1 MIQYANMCSTIV
13 LQNGVHVRLS
23 RSGRAPLSRRLIA
36 LAGSLLLAAVLLVAQ
51 AHTAS
56 ASDTVTDL
64 GVAAGRGGDVVGHNG
79 KIFVAADDRIV
90 VTKSDGTL
98 IDTINGLS
106 GAVALSVA
114 DNGRKV
120 YAALRDSHEVIEIDI
135 ATLAI
140 TKRIDLTAYP
150 CPSTLAQS
158 YERLWA
164 GYGCGQAGEGGVVAL
179 ELWRPTPTLVP
190 VGPGTTQPPLIAV
203 AGNTLVAG
211 EPGADPA
218 SIRVYD
224 VSTTPATPRGE
235 IGAGTSLRDLALA
248 DHGSAALSA
257 PADTHRFDAWD
268 TTTNAR
274 TRAYDSG
281 ELSEHGLPTAIAA
294 SPDGAYV
301 VGGWNSSAGDA
312 AELVVYDPATAEVVY
327 SAGHQGKALVA
338 GSIAFYGVL
347 TYAVLK
353 EPDTGRMHL
362 WRLPHSPYHA
372 STLTMTAPS
381 EASTLKQLTF
391 SGRLTLGT
399 GALPGVQ
406 TLELYSWLPDGTS
419 RPFREVTTEADGTY
433 QFTDAAPK
441 SGSYK
446 YRLSWPGNSWF
457 KSSWD
462 TAVVEVGLYQPVLTV
477 TGPATGV
484 VGERLEFNGT
494 FADDG
499 ITFPL
504 TIITVAR
511 NVSSP
516 DGTTSKAV
524 AKMAAAADGSFS
536 FADTPTTAG
545 KHTYVIQLMG
555 NSTIKSARTTHVVVV
570 TQPPA

>member
-1 MIQYANMCSTIV
+1 M
-13 LQNGVHVRLS
+13 RLS
-23 RSGRAPLSRRLIA
+23 SSGHAPLSHRLVA
-36 LAGSLLLAAVLLVAQ
+36 LAGSLFLAAALLVAQ
-51 AHTAS
+51 APAAS
-56 ASDTVTDL
+56 AADTITDL
-64 GVAAGRGGDVVGHNG
+64 GVAADRGGDVVGQSG

-90 VTKSDGTL
+90 VTKSDGAL
-98 IDTINGLS
+98 IDTISGLS

-114 DNGRKV
+114 DNGRHV

-140 TKRIDLTAYP
+140 TRRVDLSAYP
-150 CPSTLAQS
+150 CPSTLAQA
-158 YERLWA
+158 YERVWV

-179 ELWRPTPTLVP
+179 ETWRPTPALVP
-190 VGPGTTQPPLIAV
+190 VESGTTQPPLVAV
-203 AGNTLVAG
+203 AGRTLAVG

-224 VSTTPATPRGE
+224 VDTTPATPLGE
-235 IGAGTSLRDLALA
+235 IRADTSLRDLALA
-248 DHGSAALSA
+248 DYGSAALSA
-257 PADTHRFDAWD
+257 LADTHRFDAWD

-281 ELSEHGLPTAIAA
+281 ELSEHGLPTAVAA
-294 SPDGAYV
+294 SPNGAYV
-301 VGGWNSSAGDA
+301 VGGWNSPAGDA
-312 AELVVYDPATAEVVY
+312 AELVVYDPATAEVIY
-327 SAGHQGKALVA
+327 SAAHQGKALVA

-353 EPDTGRMHL
+353 EPGTGRMHL

-381 EASTLKQLTF
+381 EATALKQLTF
-391 SGRLTLGT
+391 SGRLTLST

-433 QFTDAAPK
+433 QFTDTAPTR
-441 SGSYK
+441 GSYE

-462 TAVVEVGLYQPVLTV
+462 TAVVAVGRYQPVLTV

-484 VGERLEFNGT
+484 VGEPLEFNGT
-494 FADDG
+494 FAADG

-504 TIITVAR
+504 TIITVVR
-511 NVSSP
+511 NVSNP
-516 DGTTSKAV
+516 DGTTSKAL
-524 AKMAAAADGSFS
+524 AKMTAAADGSFS
-536 FADTPTTAG
+536 FTDTPTTAG
-545 KHTYVIQLMG
+545 KHTYVIQLVG
-555 NSTIKSARTTHVVVV
+555 NSTIESAKTTHVVVV
-570 TQPPA
+570 SQPPA

>member
-1 MIQYANMCSTIV
+1 M
-13 LQNGVHVRLS
+13 RLS
-23 RSGRAPLSRRLIA
+23 SSGRAPLSHRLAA

-51 AHTAS
+51 APAAS
-56 ASDTVTDL
+56 AADTVTDL
-64 GVAAGRGGDVVGHNG
+64 GVAADRGGDVVAQSG

-90 VTKSDGTL
+90 VTKSDGAL
-98 IDTINGLS
+98 IDTISGLS

-158 YERLWA
+158 YERLWV

-190 VGPGTTQPPLIAV
+190 VGPGTTQPPLVAV
-203 AGNTLVAG
+203 AGSTLVAG

-224 VSTTPATPRGE
+224 VSSTPATPRGE
-235 IGAGTSLRDLALA
+235 IRADTSLRDLALG
-248 DHGSAALSA
+248 DYGSAALSA
-257 PADTHRFDAWD
+257 LADTHQFDAWD

-281 ELSEHGLPTAIAA
+281 ELSEHGLPTAVAA
-294 SPDGAYV
+294 SPNGAYV

-312 AELVVYDPATAEVVY
+312 AEIVVYDPATAEVIY
-327 SAGHQGKALVA
+327 SADHQGKALVA

-381 EASTLKQLTF
+381 EATALKQLTF
-391 SGRLTLGT
+391 GGRLTLST

-406 TLELYSWLPDGTS
+406 TLELYRWLPDGTS
-419 RPFREVTTEADGTY
+419 RPFQEVTTEADGTY
-433 QFTDAAPK
+433 QFTDTAPK
-441 SGSYK
+441 WGSYE
-446 YRLSWPGNSWF
+446 YRLYWPGNSWF
-457 KSSWD
+457 RGSGAS
-462 TAVVEVGLYQPVLTV
+462 AIVEVGLYQPVLTV
-477 TGPATGV
+477 TGPTAGV

-494 FADDG
+494 FAADG
-499 ITFPL
+499 ITFPP
-504 TIITVAR
+504 TIVTVVR
-511 NVSSP
+511 NVSNP
-516 DGTTSKAV
+516 DGTTSKAL
-524 AKMAAAADGSFS
+524 AKMTAAADGSFS

-545 KHTYVIQLMG
+545 KHTYVIQLVG
-555 NSTIKSARTTHVVVV
+555 NSTIEPAKTTHVVVV
-570 TQPPA
+570 SQPPA